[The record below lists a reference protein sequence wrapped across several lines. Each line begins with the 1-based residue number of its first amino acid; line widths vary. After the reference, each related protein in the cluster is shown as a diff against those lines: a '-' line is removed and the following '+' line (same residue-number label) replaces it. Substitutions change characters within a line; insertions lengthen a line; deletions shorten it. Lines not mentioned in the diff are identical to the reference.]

1 MAVLGRTLEHL
12 GVQMYKRR
20 DTAIAE
26 LVANSWD
33 ANANHVWVDLPKESH
48 YENSTSEI
56 IIEDDGEGMTSDEV
70 DDQYLVVGRNRR
82 RESGEASPQGAAP
95 SRRVMGRK
103 GIGKLAGFGIAKE
116 IEITTWRDGYAA
128 RLTLDIAKLK
138 LDDKSMLEI
147 DIPGEEEIPIPTDVR
162 CPDHGTRLVLRN
174 LKHKTAPNIEQLN
187 ESLSRRFS
195 RTVRGLMTIEV
206 CGDAVVEPIVEW
218 EFHVPSDGSMQEAE
232 LDDGNVVR
240 YRYSFSKTPLRQ
252 AGMRGFT
259 ILANGKTAQAPPF
272 YFDVEATATAQHGTK
287 NLSGTIEADFI
298 DFGTDDETDVISTD
312 RQEIDWEAEETIA
325 LHDWGAKLTRQALVE
340 FRDFR
345 QSKTKE
351 RVLADE
357 GLRNRIERLD
367 KTSQDQINKILG
379 TIGLLDAD
387 SDTELILVSSLI
399 SAFEFRHFH
408 DLIDEIEAAE
418 DNPEQLQLLLMSISN
433 WRVLESRA
441 ILEVIKGRISIID
454 KFHEMIVNGAPETAH
469 RIGDEN
475 LHDLLADF
483 PWLLHPEW
491 QVLSEEK
498 TISKQLVEWH
508 RKDVADSLTEEEARQ
523 RYDFLALGDGNKL
536 LVIEIKRP
544 NYAPNM
550 IDLQR
555 LVTYQSNLARA
566 EKREIEPIFISSN
579 NFDEADYII
588 KQQPV
593 EMFSWA
599 DIHARTKAYYE
610 HYRALLEGE
619 SNHPDFHSKESEL
632 ARARSVLDQGA
643 FRGVA
648 LRASGIGEQ
657 DPILARLPNKSDD
670 TGTSSNNA

>member
-1 MAVLGRTLEHL
+1 MV
-12 GVQMYKRR
+12 
-20 DTAIAE
+20 
-26 LVANSWD
+26 
-33 ANANHVWVDLPKESH
+33 
-48 YENSTSEI
+48 
-56 IIEDDGEGMTSDEV
+56 
-70 DDQYLVVGRNRR
+70 
-82 RESGEASPQGAAP
+82 
-95 SRRVMGRK
+95 
-103 GIGKLAGFGIAKE
+103 
-116 IEITTWRDGYAA
+116 
-128 RLTLDIAKLK
+128 
-138 LDDKSMLEI
+138 
-147 DIPGEEEIPIPTDVR
+147 
-162 CPDHGTRLVLRN
+162 
-174 LKHKTAPNIEQLN
+174 
-187 ESLSRRFS
+187 
-195 RTVRGLMTIEV
+195 IEV

-218 EFHVPSDGSMQEAE
+218 EFDVPNDGSMQEVQ
-232 LDDGNVVR
+232 LDDGNVIR

-272 YFDVEATATAQHGTK
+272 FFDVEATATAQHGTK

-298 DFGTDDETDVISTD
+298 DFGTDDESDVISTD

-345 QSKTKE
+345 QSRTKE

-357 GLRNRIERLD
+357 GLRSRLERLD
-367 KTSQDQINKILG
+367 KISQDQVNKILG

-387 SDTELILVSSLI
+387 SGTELTLVSSLI

-408 DLIDEIEAAE
+408 DLIDQIEAAE
-418 DNPEQLQLLLMSISN
+418 DSPEQLEQLLMSVSN
-433 WRVLESRA
+433 WRVLEGRA

-469 RIGDEN
+469 RVGDEN

-498 TISKQLVEWH
+498 TISKQLVEWN
-508 RKDVADSLTEEEARQ
+508 RKDVAETLTDEEARQ

-544 NYAPNM
+544 IYAPNM
-550 IDLQR
+550 ADLQR

-566 EKREIEPIFISSN
+566 ETREIEPIFISSN
-579 NFDEADYII
+579 HFDEADYII
-588 KQQPV
+588 QRQPV
-593 EMFSWA
+593 TMFSWA

-610 HYRALLEGE
+610 HYRALLEGD
-619 SNHPDFHSKESEL
+619 SSHPDFRSKESEL

-643 FRGVA
+643 FRGVM
-648 LRASGIGEQ
+648 RRPSGIGEQ
-657 DPILARLPNKSDD
+657 DPILARLHESTDPTSTSDHD
-670 TGTSSNNA
+670 S

>member
-20 DTAIAE
+20 DAAIAE

-33 ANANHVWVDLPKESH
+33 ANASHVWVDLPKESD
-48 YENSTSEI
+48 YNNSSSEI
-56 IIEDDGEGMTSDEV
+56 TIEDDGDGMTSDEV

-82 RESGEASPQGAAP
+82 RDTEEGSPESTTP

-138 LDDKSMLEI
+138 LDDRSMQEI
-147 DIPGEEEIPIPTDVR
+147 DIPGEEQIPVPSDVK
-162 CPDHGTRLVLRN
+162 CQDHGTRLVLKN
-174 LKHKTAPNIEQLN
+174 LKHKTAPNIGQLN

-195 RTVRGLMTIEV
+195 RSVRGLMVIEV

-218 EFHVPSDGSMQEAE
+218 EFDVPNDGSMQEVQ
-232 LDDGNVVR
+232 LDDGNVIR

-272 YFDVEATATAQHGTK
+272 FFDVEATATAQHGTK

-298 DFGTDDETDVISTD
+298 DFGTDDESDVISTD

-345 QSKTKE
+345 QSRTKE

-357 GLRNRIERLD
+357 GLRSRLERLD
-367 KTSQDQINKILG
+367 KISQDQVNKILG

-387 SDTELILVSSLI
+387 SGTELTLVSSLI

-408 DLIDEIEAAE
+408 DLIDQIEAAE
-418 DNPEQLQLLLMSISN
+418 DSPEQLEQLLMSVSN
-433 WRVLESRA
+433 WRVLEGRA

-469 RIGDEN
+469 RVGDEN

-498 TISKQLVEWH
+498 TISKQLVEWN
-508 RKDVADSLTEEEARQ
+508 RKDVAETLTDEEARQ

-544 NYAPNM
+544 IYAPNM
-550 IDLQR
+550 ADLQR

-566 EKREIEPIFISSN
+566 ETREIEPIFISSN
-579 NFDEADYII
+579 HFDEADYII
-588 KQQPV
+588 QRQPV
-593 EMFSWA
+593 TMFSWA

-610 HYRALLEGE
+610 HYRALLEGD
-619 SNHPDFHSKESEL
+619 SSHPDFRSKESEL

-643 FRGVA
+643 FRGVM
-648 LRASGIGEQ
+648 RRPSGIGEQ
-657 DPILARLPNKSDD
+657 DPILARLHESTDPTSTSDHD
-670 TGTSSNNA
+670 S